1 MMSQMP
7 RTFARMTSM
16 YLQIESM
23 GLAFDH
29 FRDASAPAVREQP
42 ESLSIIGAGNG
53 ETGFSC
59 AISFWE
65 SLDALERS
73 NGNPRVVEAM
83 GGYGKWMAGPFR
95 VESYTVV
102 SGTYPDP
109 AAEQPSDA
117 WLRITT
123 VTAAQGQLDAV
134 ISAYAERLTNAES
147 TSPACTW
154 TSLLAP
160 QIGARLLA
168 IEHWTSL
175 AALNAWDV
183 TAKDADQRL
192 FRFGSIETPPERD
205 RLTVFGLF

>member
-1 MMSQMP
+1 MS
-7 RTFARMTSM
+7 RTLARMTSM
-16 YLQIESM
+16 ILQIESM

-42 ESLSIIGAGNG
+42 GSYAIIGAGNR

-65 SLDALERS
+65 TLDALERS

-83 GGYGKWMAGPFR
+83 SGYGKWMAGPFR

-109 AAEQPSDA
+109 AIDLPSDS

-123 VTAAQGQLDAV
+123 VTATQKQLDAV
-134 ISAYAERLTNAES
+134 LSSYAERLHDAQS
-147 TSPACTW
+147 KSPSCTW
-154 TSLLAP
+154 TALLAP
-160 QIGARLLA
+160 KIGSRLLA

-175 AALNAWDV
+175 AALNTWDAS
-183 TAKDADQRL
+183 AKDADQRL
-192 FRFGSIETPPERD
+192 FRAGGVEAPPERD
-205 RLTVFGLF
+205 RLTVFGVY